1 MPNINFDIFINV
13 IKRPEFILYRSKVG
27 PSSANIAYV
36 ASTALSSDNNISI
49 EDTSG
54 SLSPNRV
61 VEDIQLYNSED
72 TFTQETDS
80 FLLTDVFSEETN
92 SSPKKPLFFQHKF
105 KQFQAG
111 DVISK
116 LKVRIYD
123 DLFQEVANGK
133 DTAELVIK
141 ETEGVMYSNLQ
152 SYYNVIPD
160 QKTDPEG
167 IEYIYYYVT
176 YNIKRGDDILIYR
189 ELLDNSPVFREA
201 VFEDLDSDLT
211 LDINSKAYLIESS
224 SDKFVITLASA
235 RDFAVDT
242 NESAKLK
249 LLWPTSKDYTDPWH
263 LRVSNGRFYS
273 GTKLYKISSNQ
284 FNSQSFNPQ
293 IGIKR
298 VQKETPTVITKNILK
313 LDYENIVDS
322 STVVAYLFLRITKGA
337 VTHKFTTDPNAA
349 SYTTWTPSTAYGIK
363 SHDLKTGFIEV
374 EGVELSSTDTIE
386 VDYYYNENH
395 YEFTDKDLNPIR
407 NEEILNQR
415 IAYYIDPLD
424 SVASLKHAV
433 FKSNG
438 TEVDGSFG
446 TLNAFQQRTTT
457 GAFNVVDQFVTGDLF
472 VLGYV
477 TVGEGSSIGDLT
489 TFDTRI
495 HGGGIKKSY
504 VEEVEER

>member
-1 MPNINFDIFINV
+1 

-80 FLLTDVFSEETN
+80 FLLTDIFSEETN

-123 DLFQEVANGK
+123 DLFQEVANGE

-176 YNIKRGDDILIYR
+176 YNIKRGNDILIYR
-189 ELLDNSPVFREA
+189 ELLDNSPIFREA
-201 VFEDLDSDLT
+201 IFEDLDSDLV
-211 LDINSKAYLIESS
+211 LDINSKAYLIEPS
-224 SDKFVITLASA
+224 SD
-235 RDFAVDT
+235 
-242 NESAKLK
+242 
-249 LLWPTSKDYTDPWH
+249 
-263 LRVSNGRFYS
+263 RF
-273 GTKLYKISSNQ
+273 
-284 FNSQSFNPQ
+284 
-293 IGIKR
+293 
-298 VQKETPTVITKNILK
+298 
-313 LDYENIVDS
+313 
-322 STVVAYLFLRITKGA
+322 
-337 VTHKFTTDPNAA
+337 
-349 SYTTWTPSTAYGIK
+349 
-363 SHDLKTGFIEV
+363 
-374 EGVELSSTDTIE
+374 
-386 VDYYYNENH
+386 
-395 YEFTDKDLNPIR
+395 
-407 NEEILNQR
+407 
-415 IAYYIDPLD
+415 
-424 SVASLKHAV
+424 
-433 FKSNG
+433 
-438 TEVDGSFG
+438 
-446 TLNAFQQRTTT
+446 
-457 GAFNVVDQFVTGDLF
+457 
-472 VLGYV
+472 
-477 TVGEGSSIGDLT
+477 
-489 TFDTRI
+489 
-495 HGGGIKKSY
+495 
-504 VEEVEER
+504 